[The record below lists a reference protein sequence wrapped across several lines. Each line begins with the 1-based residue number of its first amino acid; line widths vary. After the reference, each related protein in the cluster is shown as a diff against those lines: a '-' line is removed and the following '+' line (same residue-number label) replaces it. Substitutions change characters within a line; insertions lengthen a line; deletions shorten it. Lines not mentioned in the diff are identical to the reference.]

1 MHWLAGLVSWRV
13 DWSGVGAV
21 VAVVGVGGD
30 FPFVTPCAVVVV
42 AIAAVAVAAAVVV
55 AVAGGV
61 TEVRNFL

>member
-1 MHWLAGLVSWRV
+1 MV
-13 DWSGVGAV
+13 
-21 VAVVGVGGD
+21 GD

-42 AIAAVAVAAAVVV
+42 VVLVAVAVVVVVVV

>member
-1 MHWLAGLVSWRV
+1 MW
-13 DWSGVGAV
+13 DGVGAV

>member
-1 MHWLAGLVSWRV
+1 MSWRV

-30 FPFVTPCAVVVV
+30 FRFVTPGAGGVV
-42 AIAAVAVAAAVVV
+42 ALEAVAVAAAVVV
-55 AVAGGV
+55 AAAGGV

>member
-1 MHWLAGLVSWRV
+1 MSWRV

-21 VAVVGVGGD
+21 VAVVEVVGD

-42 AIAAVAVAAAVVV
+42 VVLVAVAVVVVV